1 MTLLHCIYINS
12 IQRDASA
19 IYGSDSN
26 KSSKVRSFV
35 DGKLKIGDNN
45 LLRHMHNGIALSGDI
60 RNSWAGVSVLQALF
74 VKEHNAV
81 CDALKV
87 YIHS

>member
-1 MTLLHCIYINS
+1 M
-12 IQRDASA
+12 
-19 IYGSDSN
+19 
-26 KSSKVRSFV
+26 